1 MKKKIFLLL
10 MLTILFS
17 FTDVKAATKNIEISN
32 VSVIDKSGTI
42 TVVDPVFSSNEITSN
57 ITFNQKDDFV
67 TFELTLKN
75 NENDKYKIESIED
88 NNTNS
93 NLKIE
98 YDYDTNY
105 LSKGDTSKI
114 KVKLTYKNQLVNV
127 DRVSLND
134 LQIFI
139 NLVNEDG
146 KSSEIIINPTTGDNV
161 LHYLVLLIIALTG
174 LVFVRNNK
182 KKFGKALMILPIILL
197 PFAVFAKDSYKINIK
212 FTDIDV
218 IGEFESYNITINP
231 DNGEGID
238 TRTITYG
245 QKIGSLPSNPTK
257 EGYEFDK
264 WVDNNGREV
273 TSDTVVTGPIT
284 IKAKYNIIKYDI
296 TYNYDGG
303 SATNPSKYT
312 IEDEITLNNPTRNGY
327 SFAGWT
333 GTGISTA
340 QSTVTIPV
348 GSTGARSYVAHWS
361 AGEDTPYRVIHKYQ
375 NLDLTTYT
383 DVVRNLTGPTGETI
397 TVAFESKYGFDN
409 PASTENVTV
418 DPDELQVVT
427 YYYNRTNYNFSI
439 SDRTYVDASSTADN
453 SYPYETNIYVKAL
466 ERPGYTFSWS
476 DGDTNYERTF
486 KLEDNKTIY
495 PVYTANTNTPYKVKH
510 YKMKLDGSTY
520 EIAETDNKTGTTDA
534 EITPSTKTYD
544 GFTSPSTQTTFI
556 SGSGDTVVEYYYT
569 RNQYTLTIT
578 NPEFVEVDKSGSYYY
593 EEQVSLTAKT
603 REGYTFTGW
612 STGESTNTITVT
624 IPVNG
629 ITVEPLYTANT
640 NTPYKVKHYK
650 MKLDGT
656 TYEIAE
662 TENKAGTTDAEITP
676 STKTYDGFTSPSTQ
690 TTFISGSGDTVVEYY
705 YTRNQYTLTI
715 TNPEFVEVDKSG
727 SYYYE
732 EQVSLTAKTREGY
745 TFTGWSTG
753 ESTNTITV
761 TIPVNGITVEPLY
774 TANNNTTYKV
784 IHKYAKLTDGYD
796 VEEVVGTGTTGDTIP
811 APIKSK
817 TGFVNPT
824 PKNITIAA
832 DGKASV
838 TYEYQREEYSFTVID
853 RTYLDNTST
862 SNGTYPYET
871 PITLKAKTREGYT
884 FKWSDDVTDLERT
897 FDLTE
902 ATTLSLVYTANTY
915 NVHFDKN
922 DELAEGSMLDQEFTY
937 DTPENLDAN
946 QFVKTGYTFAGWN
959 TSPDGTGL
967 PYIDGGE
974 VTNLATSGTVNL
986 YAEWTP
992 NTNTSYKVIH
1002 KKQTVTLDGYEEIV
1016 ENLTGT
1022 SDSTVTPTVNDYTGF
1037 TKPAAQTVP
1046 ISRLGDTV
1054 VTYVYDREIYT
1065 ISFVTPA
1072 GSTTVADQ
1080 EVAYG
1085 AKVTRPANPEKE
1097 GYTFDDWYK
1106 DSSYQTLYDFNE
1118 AVTES
1123 MPIYANY
1130 EINSYTV
1137 TFDTDGGSTETP
1149 QIVTYKGHAT
1159 RPTTDPEKTGYDF
1172 INWYKDSNYETVFDF
1187 ATEEITDETTIYAK
1201 FEIKKFTVTFNTDG
1215 GTNIPSQTVNYGS
1228 KVTRPADPE
1237 KTGYDFINWYK
1248 DSNYET
1254 LFDFD
1259 NTEIKSTTTIY
1270 AKFSQQSITVTF
1282 DTDGGST
1289 VSPIT
1294 VEQGESINELP
1305 TPTKENN
1312 KFLGWYENLSDAN
1325 PVSEPYTP
1333 ASSIELHAKWQ
1344 KLVCKKATTLN
1355 TETCNS
1361 ASGKGCRANRHE
1373 VGDTITYGNVIN
1385 SDTFK
1390 AGDALD
1396 CDVDGTGYNQ
1406 RFYYVTD
1413 NGGNAVLISHTTF
1426 SGDIGQS
1433 NINVYYNYATSLTLL
1448 PTTTQ
1453 WSNLPVKFEIQ
1464 SGDYRPARFIRLE
1477 ELQDM
1482 TGNNYTQ
1489 LKTDGV
1495 LNDYEF
1501 LFENSSYSGVGE
1513 RSTVWLEQTTISGTD
1528 KRIRYRN
1535 DTRKLEEVTAANY
1548 DSSKNCIKPVIEV
1561 PYDLIDDSYIVKYNA
1576 NGGTSEYSIQT
1587 VKRGDALLA
1596 LPTATYSD
1604 NYFAGWYTNNTWTTR
1619 VDASYVP
1626 TGYDTYIAKWLM
1638 DVTDADLDSTSI
1650 NLEIGSTSSLV
1661 INNISDIEPVS
1672 YSVLDDSIVSINS
1685 DGDINALDIGTTKI
1699 IITGLLSGNTKE
1711 VNVEVSDVITTY
1723 NVTFDTQG
1731 GTPVPP
1737 VQVVTKNTNIG
1748 TLPTGITKT
1757 DYDFVGWYTN
1767 LNYDT
1772 EVTTE
1777 TIIDSDKTFHAKWIP
1792 SDAVAEIDGTYY
1804 TTLEAAFSSITTTN
1818 KTTIKVL
1825 RDFSSAK
1832 INLTDTSNNKGNRD
1846 IVLDLN
1852 NKTFTVT
1859 DGNAI
1864 DSKIKFLEVKNGTIT
1879 SNIDQG
1885 VINVQPGSTLHV
1897 TNASLINTNS
1907 RQGIYNNGGTVLI
1920 QGNSYIENKK
1930 DRAAVQNL
1938 NNGTVTILSGT
1949 IYSKEHNGILNS
1961 SGTVTI
1967 GEKDGIY
1974 DTDKIVI
1981 KSGVSTTNNNNQ
1993 IGIVGNVKLYDGMIM
2008 GKKAA
2013 INNENTILDTEENAV
2028 KVKDTELIDSVTYNR
2043 LYYAV
2048 TATTY
2053 RIDLDPNG
2061 GSVDP
2066 TYIMV
2071 NIDDPVG
2078 TLPTPTNGI
2087 YTFDGWYTED
2097 DALVDSTRVPTGNE
2111 TYTAKWSYT
2120 PSEDIV
2126 NYRTTNDAM
2135 KVYYNYI
2142 DSWKTSSSNFPS
2154 WSSSNKS
2161 PNWSLDATENA
2172 AMFNNF
2178 KDHNCQ
2184 CADNQCSTSGTVMC
2198 DKPKGYSTGFN
2209 EKVNVYLSDE
2219 NKTKGSL
2226 VTYAK
2231 SDNGTIYNLIP
2242 GEVYYWELD
2251 SDNTVHGYV
2260 RFTGERRILDGGDV
2274 RNMRDLGGLSVVDN
2288 NGNTIGTLNYGKLFR
2303 GIRLSSSSS
2312 VTELENLGINSQLD
2326 LREANSDTNK
2336 LSNYTRIETQ
2346 NYYVNPYNYDINPNS
2361 TTLQEKNYYTMT
2373 RNAVKYAMEEVV
2385 NGNNLYFHCRIG
2397 TDRTGTVAYV
2407 LEGLLGVPEEERI
2420 EDYELSFFYGL
2431 VRVHRYHNEKPGS
2444 SVGTGKERFVYM
2456 HNFMPTN
2463 EDIYD
2468 WYMKGS
2474 TNTAEDIALINQFR
2488 QVMINSN

>member
-17 FTDVKAATKNIEISN
+17 FTDVKAATKNIEITN

-67 TFELTLKN
+67 TFELILKN

-114 KVKLTYKNQLVNV
+114 KVKLTYKKQLVNV

-197 PFAVFAKDSYKINIK
+197 PFAVLAKDSYKINIK

-245 QKIGSLPSNPTK
+245 QKIGTLPSDPVK
-257 EGYEFDK
+257 EGYEFEK

-409 PASTENVTV
+409 PASTQNVTI

-439 SDRTYVDASSTADN
+439 SDRTYVDSSSTIDG
-453 SYPYETNIYVKAL
+453 SYPYEKEISVKAV

-520 EIAETDNKTGTTDA
+520 EIAETENKTGTTDA
-534 EITPSTKTYD
+534 EITPSTKTYE

-603 REGYTFTGW
+603 REGYTFAGW

-640 NTPYKVKHYK
+640 NTP
-650 MKLDGT
+650 
-656 TYEIAE
+656 
-662 TENKAGTTDAEITP
+662 
-676 STKTYDGFTSPSTQ
+676 
-690 TTFISGSGDTVVEYY
+690 
-705 YTRNQYTLTI
+705 
-715 TNPEFVEVDKSG
+715 
-727 SYYYE
+727 
-732 EQVSLTAKTREGY
+732 
-745 TFTGWSTG
+745 
-753 ESTNTITV
+753 
-761 TIPVNGITVEPLY
+761 
-774 TANNNTTYKV
+774 
-784 IHKYAKLTDGYD
+784 
-796 VEEVVGTGTTGDTIP
+796 
-811 APIKSK
+811 
-817 TGFVNPT
+817 
-824 PKNITIAA
+824 
-832 DGKASV
+832 
-838 TYEYQREEYSFTVID
+838 
-853 RTYLDNTST
+853 
-862 SNGTYPYET
+862 
-871 PITLKAKTREGYT
+871 
-884 FKWSDDVTDLERT
+884 
-897 FDLTE
+897 
-902 ATTLSLVYTANTY
+902 
-915 NVHFDKN
+915 
-922 DELAEGSMLDQEFTY
+922 
-937 DTPENLDAN
+937 
-946 QFVKTGYTFAGWN
+946 
-959 TSPDGTGL
+959 
-967 PYIDGGE
+967 
-974 VTNLATSGTVNL
+974 
-986 YAEWTP
+986 
-992 NTNTSYKVIH
+992 YKVIH

-1037 TKPAAQTVP
+1037 TKPNTQTVT

-1054 VTYVYDREIYT
+1054 VTYIYDREIYT
-1065 ISFVTPA
+1065 ITFNTPA

-1312 KFLGWYENLSDAN
+1312 KFLGWYENLDDAN

-1361 ASGKGCRANRHE
+1361 ASGKGCRANGHE

-1413 NGGNAVLISHTTF
+1413 NGDNAVLISHTTF

-1489 LKTDGV
+1489 LKVDGA

-1501 LFENSSYSGVGE
+1501 LFENSLYSGIGE
-1513 RSTVWLEQTTISGTD
+1513 RSTSWLEQTTISGTD

-1587 VKRGDALLA
+1587 VKRGNALLA
-1596 LPTATYSD
+1596 LPTATYSGK
-1604 NYFAGWYTNNTWTTR
+1604 YFAGWYTNNTWTTR

-1638 DVTDADLDSTSI
+1638 DVTNADLDSTSI

-1737 VQVVTKNTNIG
+1737 VQVVTKDTNIG

-1792 SDAVAEIDGTYY
+1792 SDAVAEINGTYY
-1804 TTLEAAFSSITTTN
+1804 TTLAAAFSSITTTN

-1832 INLTDTSNNKGNRD
+1832 IDLTDTSNNKGNRD

-1852 NKTFTVT
+1852 NKTFTVSS
-1859 DGNAI
+1859 GNAI

-1885 VINVQPGSTLHV
+1885 VINVQSGSTLHV

-1930 DRAAVQNL
+1930 DRAAIQNL

-1949 IYSKEHNGILNS
+1949 IYSKEHNGILNA

-1981 KSGVSTTNNNNQ
+1981 KSGNSETTNNNQ
-1993 IGIVGNVKLYDGMIM
+1993 IGIVGNVNLYDGMIM
-2008 GKKAA
+2008 GKKSA
-2013 INNENTILDTEENAV
+2013 INNENTIIDTEDNAV

-2071 NIDDPVG
+2071 NINDPVG

-2097 DALVDSTRVPTGNE
+2097 DVLVDSTRVPTGNE

-2274 RNMRDLGGLSVVDN
+2274 RNMRDLGGLSVVDS

-2336 LSNYTRIETQ
+2336 LSNYTRIEAQ

-2361 TTLQEKNYYTMT
+2361 TTEQEKAYYTMT

>member
-17 FTDVKAATKNIEISN
+17 FTDVKAATKNIEITN

-67 TFELTLKN
+67 TFELILKN

-105 LSKGDTSKI
+105 ISKGDTSKI

-146 KSSEIIINPTTGDNV
+146 KSSEIIINPTTGDTI

-197 PFAVFAKDSYKINIK
+197 PFAVLAKDSYKINIK

-245 QKIGSLPSNPTK
+245 QKIGTLPSNPTK

-264 WVDNNGREV
+264 WVDNNGSEV

-303 SATNPSKYT
+303 NATNPSKYT
-312 IEDEITLNNPTRNGY
+312 VEDEITLNNPTRNGY

-361 AGEDTPYRVIHKYQ
+361 AGEDTAYRVIHKYQ

-409 PASTENVTV
+409 PASTQNVTI

-427 YYYNRTNYNFSI
+427 YYYNRTNYNFNI
-439 SDRTYVDASSTADN
+439 SDRTYVDASSTIDG
-453 SYPYETNIYVKAL
+453 SYPYEKEIFVKAV
-466 ERPGYTFSWS
+466 EREGYTFSWS

-495 PVYTANTNTPYKVKH
+495 PVYTANTNTPYTVKH

-520 EIAETDNKTGTTDA
+520 ELAKTENKTGTTGA
-534 EITPSTKTYD
+534 EITPTTETYT

-569 RNQYTLTIT
+569 RNKKHLTIN
-578 NPEFVEVDKSGSYYY
+578 NPEYVNEGDISGDYYY
-593 EEQVSLTAKT
+593 EQVITLTAKVKT
-603 REGYTFTGW
+603 GYTFSKW
-612 STGESTNTITVT
+612 SNEDTNNPTTITIGTNDIT
-624 IPVNG
+624 IGP
-629 ITVEPLYTANT
+629 EYTANT
-640 NTPYKVKHYK
+640 NTP
-650 MKLDGT
+650 
-656 TYEIAE
+656 
-662 TENKAGTTDAEITP
+662 
-676 STKTYDGFTSPSTQ
+676 
-690 TTFISGSGDTVVEYY
+690 
-705 YTRNQYTLTI
+705 
-715 TNPEFVEVDKSG
+715 
-727 SYYYE
+727 
-732 EQVSLTAKTREGY
+732 
-745 TFTGWSTG
+745 
-753 ESTNTITV
+753 
-761 TIPVNGITVEPLY
+761 
-774 TANNNTTYKV
+774 
-784 IHKYAKLTDGYD
+784 
-796 VEEVVGTGTTGDTIP
+796 
-811 APIKSK
+811 
-817 TGFVNPT
+817 
-824 PKNITIAA
+824 
-832 DGKASV
+832 
-838 TYEYQREEYSFTVID
+838 
-853 RTYLDNTST
+853 
-862 SNGTYPYET
+862 
-871 PITLKAKTREGYT
+871 
-884 FKWSDDVTDLERT
+884 
-897 FDLTE
+897 
-902 ATTLSLVYTANTY
+902 
-915 NVHFDKN
+915 
-922 DELAEGSMLDQEFTY
+922 
-937 DTPENLDAN
+937 
-946 QFVKTGYTFAGWN
+946 
-959 TSPDGTGL
+959 
-967 PYIDGGE
+967 
-974 VTNLATSGTVNL
+974 
-986 YAEWTP
+986 
-992 NTNTSYKVIH
+992 YKVIH
-1002 KKQTVTLDGYEEIV
+1002 KKQTVTLNGYEEIE

-1037 TKPAAQTVP
+1037 TKPTAQTVT
-1046 ISRLGDTV
+1046 ISRLGNTV
-1054 VTYVYDREIYT
+1054 VTYIYDREIYT
-1065 ISFVTPA
+1065 ITFNTPA

-1085 AKVTRPANPEKE
+1085 AKVTRPANPEKT

-1172 INWYKDSNYETVFDF
+1172 INWYKDSNYETIFDF

-1215 GTNIPSQTVNYGS
+1215 GTNIPSQTVNYGG
-1228 KVTRPADPE
+1228 KVTKPADPE

-1248 DSNYET
+1248 DSNFET
-1254 LFDFD
+1254 IFDFD

-1305 TPTKENN
+1305 IPTKEDNI
-1312 KFLGWYENLSDAN
+1312 FLGWYENLDDAN

-1361 ASGKGCRANRHE
+1361 ASGKGCRANGHA
-1373 VGDTITYGNVIN
+1373 VGDIINYGNVIN
-1385 SDTFK
+1385 SDTLK

-1413 NGGNAVLISHTTF
+1413 NGDNAVLISHTTF

-1464 SGDYRPARFIRLE
+1464 SGDYRPARFIKLE

-1482 TGNNYTQ
+1482 TGKTYTQ

-1501 LFENSSYSGVGE
+1501 LFENSLYSGVGE

-1535 DTRKLEEVTAANY
+1535 DTRKLDEVTSDKYN
-1548 DSSKNCIKPVIEV
+1548 SSNNCIKPVIEV

-1576 NGGTSEYSIQT
+1576 NGGSSEYSIQT
-1587 VKRGDALLA
+1587 VKRGDALET
-1596 LPTATYSD
+1596 LPTATYSGK
-1604 NYFAGWYTNNTWTTR
+1604 YFAGWYTNNTWNTR
-1619 VDASYVP
+1619 VDANYVP

-1638 DVTDADLDSTSI
+1638 DVTNADLDSTSI

-1711 VNVEVSDVITTY
+1711 INVEVNDVITTY

-1804 TTLEAAFSSITTTN
+1804 TTLAAAFESITTTD

-1825 RDFSSAK
+1825 RNLSSSK
-1832 INLTDTSNNKGNRD
+1832 INLTDTSNNKGNRN

-1885 VINVQPGSTLHV
+1885 VINVQSGSTLHV

-1920 QGNSYIENKK
+1920 QDNSYIENKK

-1967 GEKDGIY
+1967 GEEDGIY

-1981 KSGVSTTNNNNQ
+1981 KSGVSTTTNNNQ
-1993 IGIVGNVKLYDGMIM
+1993 IGIVGNVNLYDGMIM
-2008 GKKAA
+2008 GKKSA

-2097 DALVDSTRVPTGNE
+2097 DVLVDSTRVPTGNE

-2336 LSNYTRIETQ
+2336 LSNYTRIEAQ